1 MMKLLGSALNALEI
15 LAKRAR
21 YSLVDGAR
29 RVGFVWHA
37 DIDGFSQ
44 EIARFVILE
53 VRSVGVNHPG
63 VPVCPEVP
71 QFGG

>member
-1 MMKLLGSALNALEI
+1 MKLVGGALNTLEV
-15 LAKRAR
+15 LTKRAR
-21 YSLVDGAR
+21 YGLIDGAR
-29 RVGFVWHA
+29 RVGVVWHA

-44 EIARFVILE
+44 ESARFVILE

-71 QFGG
+71 QLGG